1 MARAIAVDGVR
12 TDAMNGLFPT
22 IVLAVS
28 LLCSTTADARGSR
41 HHGSASTSNPDEAAL
56 VEHGHYTNKKGEA
69 VHAPAHSKDGKVPA
83 GASAKCR
90 DGTYSFSRSSRGT
103 CSRHGG
109 VGSWL

>member
-1 MARAIAVDGVR
+1 MKI
-12 TDAMNGLFPT
+12 FPAAFF
-22 IVLAVS
+22 VVA
-28 LLCSTTADARGSR
+28 LLCSTGAEARAPR

-56 VEHGHYTNKKGEA
+56 VEHGHYTNKKGDT
-69 VHAPAHSKDGKVPA
+69 VHSPAHTKDGKVPA

-90 DGTYSFSRSSRGT
+90 DGSYSFSRSSRGT